1 MFLEKLTLSDSEGSQ
16 DTDEIQ
22 HDSTPTPTPTPTPT
36 ATPSQT
42 ATPVSTAPT
51 KNVTVS
57 PAPLVP
63 AVPGKLFCFW
73 LPFCFAICYRPFT
86 SSKNFYF
93 QNEAKCKIFLV
104 KISFV

>member
-22 HDSTPTPTPTPTPT
+22 HDSTPTPTPTPT

-51 KNVTVS
+51 KNVTAS
-57 PAPLVP
+57 PAPPAP
-63 AVPGKLFCFW
+63 AVPGELFF
-73 LPFCFAICYRPFT
+73 LFVSPSIMGHFRVP
-86 SSKNFYF
+86 K
-93 QNEAKCKIFLV
+93 FLV
-104 KISFV
+104 SKQGQVQNLSYFSCEN

>member
-22 HDSTPTPTPTPTPT
+22 HDSTPTPTPTPT

-51 KNVTVS
+51 KNVTAS

-63 AVPGKLFCFW
+63 AVPGKLF
-73 LPFCFAICYRPFT
+73 
-86 SSKNFYF
+86 
-93 QNEAKCKIFLV
+93 
-104 KISFV
+104 SF